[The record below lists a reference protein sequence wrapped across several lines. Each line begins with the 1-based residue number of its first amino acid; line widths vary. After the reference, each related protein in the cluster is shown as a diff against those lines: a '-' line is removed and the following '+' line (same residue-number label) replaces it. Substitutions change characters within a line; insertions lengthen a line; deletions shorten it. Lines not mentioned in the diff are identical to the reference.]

1 MRVGAIVVVL
11 TIGFAASLASAW
23 AQRPGAFGGARDHP
37 AIAYSTAPVGDA
49 VAALNRRLASGE
61 ARLSFDPDAGGYLRA
76 VLDALQ
82 VPVSSQMLA
91 FAETS
96 QQASKIRRDNP
107 RAVYFNDVASVAW
120 IRGSDLLELA
130 AQDASQG
137 VVFYTLTQSA
147 AAPPR
152 FERNDSC
159 LACHLSWDTL
169 AVPGYVL
176 QTVFPRTSDREYADG
191 GFVDHRLP
199 IEERWGGWF
208 VTGSQ
213 VPPRHMGNQPT
224 MQPKRRTG
232 PPQKLASVA
241 NEIDASGYLT
251 PHSDVTALLVF
262 DHQVHAANLM
272 TRLNWEAR
280 AGTPDRVEEAAN
292 DLADYL
298 LFVDEAPI
306 PGKVAGTSGFAA
318 AFAARGPKDGKGRSL
333 RDLKLE
339 GRLLQYPL
347 SYMIHTPVFDA
358 LPDTARSR
366 VRARLRAVLSG
377 ADVRPK
383 YAHLT
388 PGLRAAVVDIV
399 NETKPGLL
407 LGQ

>member
-49 VAALNRRLASGE
+49 VAGLNRRLASGE
-61 ARLSFDPDAGGYLRA
+61 ARLSFDPDGSGYLRA
-76 VLDALQ
+76 VLDGLQ
-82 VPVSSQMLA
+82 VSVSSQMLA

-137 VVFYTLTQSA
+137 VVFYTLTQAA

-224 MQPKRRTG
+224 MQPKRRTS

-241 NEIDASGYLT
+241 GEIDASGYLT

-318 AFAARGPKDGKGRSL
+318 AFTARGPKDSKGRSL
-333 RDLKLE
+333 RDLRLE
-339 GRLLQYPL
+339 GRLMQYPL
-347 SYMIHTPVFDA
+347 SYMIYTPMFDG
-358 LPDTARSR
+358 LPDEARNR
-366 VRARLRAVLSG
+366 VEARLAAVLTG
-377 ADVRPK
+377 RDTQQK

-388 PGLRAAVVDIV
+388 ATVRAAIVDIV

-407 LGQ
+407 TGK